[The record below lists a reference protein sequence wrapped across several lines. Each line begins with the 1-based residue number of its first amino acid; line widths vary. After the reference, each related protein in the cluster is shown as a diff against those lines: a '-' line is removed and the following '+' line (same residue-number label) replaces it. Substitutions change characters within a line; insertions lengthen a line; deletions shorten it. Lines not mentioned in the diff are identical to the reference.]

1 MNVKY
6 INAIKLNQLD
16 FNLRTYNVDH
26 EIRTLRKQLSTHL
39 RSNQNVCRETNH
51 KFQEAI
57 SNWDIENSSHAK
69 EGKN

>member
-6 INAIKLNQLD
+6 INAIKLNKLD

-26 EIRTLRKQLSTHL
+26 EIHTLRKLLSTHL
-39 RSNQNVCRETNH
+39 RSNQNVCREINN